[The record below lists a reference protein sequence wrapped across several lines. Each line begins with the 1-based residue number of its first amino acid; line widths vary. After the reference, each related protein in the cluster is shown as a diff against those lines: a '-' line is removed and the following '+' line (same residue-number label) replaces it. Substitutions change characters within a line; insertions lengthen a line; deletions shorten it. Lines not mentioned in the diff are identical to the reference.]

1 MAYMLGRKAIQDDE
15 VELILSL
22 SFIHCGIKIG
32 KNDLYRLYPRLSN
45 ISSELAFK
53 TSDWASLHLIQF
65 TYFILHPIFIH
76 IGYSQFS
83 SFISC
88 IPKYKQ

>member
-53 TSDWASLHLIQF
+53 TSD
-65 TYFILHPIFIH
+65 
-76 IGYSQFS
+76 
-83 SFISC
+83 
-88 IPKYKQ
+88 